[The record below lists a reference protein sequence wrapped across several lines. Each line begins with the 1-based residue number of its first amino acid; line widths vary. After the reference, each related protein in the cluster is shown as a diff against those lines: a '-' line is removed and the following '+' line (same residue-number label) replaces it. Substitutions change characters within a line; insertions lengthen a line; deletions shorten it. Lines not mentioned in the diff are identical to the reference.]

1 MYVVGTLKQLEHF
14 SALTGSPIA
23 NLKTGLR
30 GLYKSERNRTQY
42 KPKRLKT
49 ASLWVKIYN
58 DLAVFLVMVYFA
70 WQNFTG
76 SHNKENS
83 NFTW

>member
-30 GLYKSERNRTQY
+30 GLYKSERNRT
-42 KPKRLKT
+42 
-49 ASLWVKIYN
+49 
-58 DLAVFLVMVYFA
+58 
-70 WQNFTG
+70 
-76 SHNKENS
+76 
-83 NFTW
+83 